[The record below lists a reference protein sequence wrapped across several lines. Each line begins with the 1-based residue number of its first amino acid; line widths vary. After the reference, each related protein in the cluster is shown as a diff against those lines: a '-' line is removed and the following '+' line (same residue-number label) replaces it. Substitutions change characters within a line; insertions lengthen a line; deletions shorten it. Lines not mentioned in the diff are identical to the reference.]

1 MTVKIKAKNTE
12 KQTQWL
18 LFGVIG
24 LAALIALAAIFISG
38 SGIGTVNIDIDYSS
52 IPHSRTEDGGFVL
65 GNPEAPVTIIAFED
79 YLCPHC
85 QAYEPTMLQVIQR
98 YVASGQAKYEFR
110 ILLTQQASQT
120 AAQIAECAEEVKPG
134 SYFEGRE
141 VLFGITSKEYFD
153 TGSARKFAEQMGIDY
168 GELLNCTKTADQ
180 YQADVAYANQLGVT
194 GTPSIYIQYGNST
207 PQKIQT
213 PSDANA
219 YATYLSMA
227 GIVQ

>member
-1 MTVKIKAKNTE
+1 MTVKTKAKNTDR
-12 KQTQWL
+12 QTQTL

-24 LAALIALAAIFISG
+24 LAAVIAVAAIFISG
-38 SGIGTVNIDIDYSS
+38 SGIGGALIDIDYSA

-85 QAYEPTMLQVIQR
+85 QAYEPVIRDVIQK
-98 YVASGQAKYEFR
+98 YVVTGQAKYEFR

-120 AAQIAECAEEVKPG
+120 AAQIAECAEELKPG

-141 VLFGITSKEYFD
+141 VLFNITSKEYFD
-153 TGSARKFAEQMGIDY
+153 TGSARKFAEEMGLNY
-168 GELLNCTKTADQ
+168 GDLLNCTKEADQ
-180 YQADVAYANQLGVT
+180 YQTDVAYATQLGVT
-194 GTPSIYIQYGNST
+194 GTPSIFIQYGNST

-213 PSDANA
+213 PPDANA
-219 YATYLSMA
+219 YATYISMA
-227 GIVQ
+227 GVVQ

>member
-24 LAALIALAAIFISG
+24 LAAVIALAAIFISG
-38 SGIGTVNIDIDYSS
+38 SGIGGTLIDIDYST
-52 IPHSRTEDGGFVL
+52 IPQSRTEDGGFVL
-65 GNPEAPVTIIAFED
+65 GNPDAPVTIIAFED

-85 QAYEPTMLQVIQR
+85 QAYEPTMREVIQK
-98 YVASGQAKYEFR
+98 YVVSGQAKYEFR
-110 ILLTQQASQT
+110 ILLTHEGSQT
-120 AAQIAECAEEVKPG
+120 AAQIAECAEVIKPG

-141 VLFGITSKEYFD
+141 VLFNITSKEFFD

-168 GELLNCTKTADQ
+168 GEILTCTKTADQ
-180 YQADVAYANQLGVT
+180 YQVDAGLATQLQVT
-194 GTPSIYIQYGNST
+194 GTPSIFIQYGNST

-213 PSDANA
+213 PPDANA
-219 YATYLSMA
+219 YATYISMA